1 MRLLT
6 GTCALVLST
15 LPIQTMA
22 ACPTSGQITSTVTGN
37 TVTFNSLNAN
47 KKVIVGGLTVTNGSG
62 GSTASQ
68 VADLFTNLSASS
80 GCNASALTAIGGGIT
95 CTGTLGFT
103 SGAKT
108 QSGSYYQ
115 VTFSG
120 SGTFSAYS
128 PPNVSGPGGN
138 VHDPNVIQATTSTPG
153 LATLVLG
160 NTVCVQGSA
169 VGYTAAPWYNQ
180 EYHQGSGTSGTL
192 IDYKQ
197 GPSST
202 VDPSE
207 TIGTWSISGS
217 DTSTVLNY
225 SYTGGPNFT
234 YKVFDVGG
242 GSYDFCD
249 TNNASNVIPVIY
261 IKQGQVAC

>member
-1 MRLLT
+1 M
-6 GTCALVLST
+6 
-15 LPIQTMA
+15 
-22 ACPTSGQITSTVTGN
+22 
-37 TVTFNSLNAN
+37 
-47 KKVIVGGLTVTNGSG
+47 
-62 GSTASQ
+62 
-68 VADLFTNLSASS
+68 
-80 GCNASALTAIGGGIT
+80 
-95 CTGTLGFT
+95 
-103 SGAKT
+103 
-108 QSGSYYQ
+108 
-115 VTFSG
+115 
-120 SGTFSAYS
+120 
-128 PPNVSGPGGN
+128 
-138 VHDPNVIQATTSTPG
+138 
-153 LATLVLG
+153 LG

-180 EYHQGSGTSGTL
+180 EYHQGNPNSTTGSV

-217 DTSTVLNY
+217 GTSTVLNY